1 MHGSGRKQEGA
12 VEFIDNYIN
21 RSNTSTIVK
30 FIHVYQNINGMDFI
44 INLRREKKNY

>member
-21 RSNTSTIVK
+21 HSK
-30 FIHVYQNINGMDFI
+30 VYSCLAKHKWYGYHN
-44 INLRREKKNY
+44 